1 MSNWYSKTKD
11 QTLIDLETNEQH
23 GLTEEIV
30 NERLTQYGA
39 NELATKQKRSLW
51 QRIFAQINDVLVYV
65 LIIAALISAF
75 VGEWADASI
84 IALVVV
90 LNAFIGVVQESK
102 AEQALEALKKMATP
116 KAIVKRDGE
125 LKEIPSE
132 HVVPGDIVMLDAGR
146 YIPCDLRLIETAN
159 LKVEESALTGESVPV
174 DKDSIYHPSMQSDE
188 QVPLGD
194 QKNMAFMST
203 LVTYGRGVGVAVETG
218 MNSQIGKIATL
229 LHEADD
235 DMTPLQKSLA
245 QVGKYLG
252 FVAVAICIVMF
263 LIGFLQGRDTL
274 EMFMTAISLAVAAIP
289 EGLPAIVS
297 IVLAIGVQRMIKQ
310 NVIIRKL
317 PAVEALGSVTIICSD
332 KTGTL
337 TQNKMT
343 VTHFYSDN
351 TYDQLER
358 LNVNNNTQRLLLEN
372 MVLCNDASYNNESQT
387 GDPTEIALLVAGS
400 TFNIQKDHLEKIHE
414 RVNELPFDSDRKM
427 MSTVHTYDE
436 SYYSMTKGA
445 IDKLLPLCTHIFK
458 NGKIESLTEDDKNQI
473 LEAAEAMSQEALRV
487 LSFAFKQYNSSD
499 VDIDHLEENLIFIG
513 LVGMIDP
520 PRTEVKDS
528 ISECKKAGIR
538 TVMITG
544 DHKDTAFAIAK
555 ELGIAEE
562 ISEIMI
568 GTELDNISDTELAN
582 KINHLHVFARV
593 SPEHKVKIVKALRAK
608 GNIVSMTGDGV
619 NDAPSLKQADVGVA
633 MGITGTDVAK
643 GAADVVL
650 TDDNFSSIVKAVE
663 EGRNIYR
670 NIKKSILFL
679 LSCNFGEIIALFLAI
694 LLGWATPLRPIHI
707 LWVNLITDTLPALSL
722 GVDPEDPD
730 VMKEKP
736 RHAKE
741 SLFSGSVPFLIFNG
755 AVIGLL
761 TLIAFIAGAKFYTG
775 DTNLFPLFPERIDED
790 ALLHAQ
796 TMAFVVLSFSQLVH
810 SFNLRSRTKS
820 IFSIGIFTNKYLVFS
835 LLIGVLMQVCIISIP
850 PLANIFGVHALTMRD
865 WGFVLLLSI
874 IPLVVNEFIKLV
886 KRN

>member
-23 GLTEEIV
+23 GLTEEIAS
-30 NERLTQYGA
+30 ERLKQYGS
-39 NELATKQKRSLW
+39 NELATKQKRTLW

-90 LNAFIGVVQESK
+90 LNAVIGVVQESK

-116 KAIVKRDGE
+116 KAIVKRNGE
-125 LKEIPSE
+125 LKEITSE

-174 DKDSIYHPSMQSDE
+174 DKDAIYHPSMRSDE

-351 TYDQLER
+351 TYDRLES
-358 LNVNNNTQRLLLEN
+358 LNVNNDAQRLLLEN

-387 GDPTEIALLVAGS
+387 GDPTEIALLVAGT
-400 TFNIQKDHLEKIHE
+400 TFNMQKDHLEKIHE
-414 RVNELPFDSDRKM
+414 RVNEVPFDSDRKM
-427 MSTVHTYDE
+427 MSTVHMYNE

-445 IDKLLPLCTHIFK
+445 IDKLLPRCTHIFK
-458 NGKIESLTEDDKNQI
+458 NGKIEILTDSDKNQI
-473 LEAAEAMSQEALRV
+473 LEAAGSMSQEALRV
-487 LSFAFKQYNSSD
+487 LSFAFKQYDSND
-499 VDIDHLEENLIFIG
+499 VDINHLEENLIFIG

-528 ISECKKAGIR
+528 IKECKKAGIR

-568 GTELDNISDTELAN
+568 GTELDNVSDTELAS
-582 KINHLHVFARV
+582 KINHLNVFARV

-755 AVIGLL
+755 VIIGLL

-775 DTNLFPLFPERIDED
+775 DTNLFPLFPERIDDD

-865 WGFVLLLSI
+865 WEFVLLLSI
-874 IPLVVNEFIKLV
+874 IPLVVNEIIKLV
-886 KRN
+886 KKN

>member
-90 LNAFIGVVQESK
+90 LNAVIGVVQESK

-174 DKDSIYHPSMQSDE
+174 DKDAICHPSMQSDE

-358 LNVNNNTQRLLLEN
+358 LNVNNDTQRLLLEN

-400 TFNIQKDHLEKIHE
+400 TFNMQKDHLEKIHE

-458 NGKIESLTEDDKNQI
+458 NGKIEGLTEDDKNQI
-473 LEAAEAMSQEALRV
+473 LEAAEVMSQEALRV

-755 AVIGLL
+755 FVIGLL

>member
-11 QTLIDLETNEQH
+11 QTLIDLETNEQN
-23 GLTEEIV
+23 GLTDEIV
-30 NERLTQYGA
+30 SERLKQYGS
-39 NELATKQKRSLW
+39 NELATKQKRTLW

-90 LNAFIGVVQESK
+90 LNAVIGVVQESK

-116 KAIVKRDGE
+116 KAIVKRNGE

-174 DKDSIYHPSMQSDE
+174 DKDAIYHPSMRSDE

-351 TYDQLER
+351 TYDRLES
-358 LNVNNNTQRLLLEN
+358 LNVNNDAQRLLLEN

-387 GDPTEIALLVAGS
+387 GDPTEIALLVAGT
-400 TFNIQKDHLEKIHE
+400 TFNMQKDYLEKIHE
-414 RVNELPFDSDRKM
+414 RVNEVPFDSDRKM
-427 MSTVHTYDE
+427 MSTVHMYNE

-445 IDKLLPLCTHIFK
+445 IDKLLPRCTHIFK
-458 NGKIESLTEDDKNQI
+458 NGKIEILTDSDKNQI
-473 LEAAEAMSQEALRV
+473 LEAAGSMSQEALRV
-487 LSFAFKQYNSSD
+487 LSFAFKQYDSND
-499 VDIDHLEENLIFIG
+499 VDINHLEENLIFIG

-528 ISECKKAGIR
+528 IKECKKAGIR

-568 GTELDNISDTELAN
+568 GTELDNVSDTELAS
-582 KINHLHVFARV
+582 KINHLNVFARV

-755 AVIGLL
+755 VIIGLL

-775 DTNLFPLFPERIDED
+775 DTNLFPLFPERIDDD

-865 WGFVLLLSI
+865 WEFVLLLSI
-874 IPLVVNEFIKLV
+874 IPLVVNEIIKLV
-886 KRN
+886 KKN

>member
-1 MSNWYSKTKD
+1 MSNWYSKTKN
-11 QTLIDLETNEQH
+11 QTLIDLKTNEQH

-30 NERLTQYGA
+30 NERLKQYGA

-90 LNAFIGVVQESK
+90 LNAVIGVVQESK

-174 DKDSIYHPSMQSDE
+174 DKDAIYHPFMQSDE

-245 QVGKYLG
+245 QAGKYLG

-358 LNVNNNTQRLLLEN
+358 LNVNNDTQRLLLEN

-400 TFNIQKDHLEKIHE
+400 TFNMQKDHLEKIHE

-458 NGKIESLTEDDKNQI
+458 NGKIEGLTEDDKNQI
-473 LEAAEAMSQEALRV
+473 LEAAEVMSQEALRV

-755 AVIGLL
+755 FVIGLL

>member
-11 QTLIDLETNEQH
+11 QTLIDLETNEQN
-23 GLTEEIV
+23 GLTDEIV
-30 NERLTQYGA
+30 SERLKQYGS
-39 NELATKQKRSLW
+39 NELATKQKRTLW

-90 LNAFIGVVQESK
+90 LNAVIGVVQESK

-116 KAIVKRDGE
+116 KAIVKRNGE

-174 DKDSIYHPSMQSDE
+174 DKDAIYHPSMRSDE

-351 TYDQLER
+351 TYDRLES
-358 LNVNNNTQRLLLEN
+358 LNVNNDAQRLLLEN

-387 GDPTEIALLVAGS
+387 GDPTEIALLVAGT
-400 TFNIQKDHLEKIHE
+400 TFNMQKDHLEKIHE
-414 RVNELPFDSDRKM
+414 RVNEVPFDSDRKM
-427 MSTVHTYDE
+427 MSTVHMYNE

-445 IDKLLPLCTHIFK
+445 IDKLLPRCTHIFK
-458 NGKIESLTEDDKNQI
+458 NGKIEILTDSDKNQI
-473 LEAAEAMSQEALRV
+473 LEAAGSMSQEALRV
-487 LSFAFKQYNSSD
+487 LSFAFKQYDSND
-499 VDIDHLEENLIFIG
+499 VDINHLEENLIFIG

-528 ISECKKAGIR
+528 IKECKKAGIR

-568 GTELDNISDTELAN
+568 GTELDNVSDTELAS
-582 KINHLHVFARV
+582 KINHLNVFARV

-755 AVIGLL
+755 VIIGLL

-775 DTNLFPLFPERIDED
+775 DTNLFPLFPERIDDD

-850 PLANIFGVHALTMRD
+850 PLANIFSVHALTMRD
-865 WGFVLLLSI
+865 WEFVLLLSI
-874 IPLVVNEFIKLV
+874 IPLVVNEIIKLV
-886 KRN
+886 KKN

>member
-23 GLTEEIV
+23 GLTDEIV
-30 NERLTQYGA
+30 NERLKQYGF
-39 NELATKQKRSLW
+39 NELATKRKRTLW

-84 IALVVV
+84 IALVVI
-90 LNAFIGVVQESK
+90 LNAVIGVVQESK

-174 DKDSIYHPSMQSDE
+174 DKDAIYHPYMQSDE

-351 TYDQLER
+351 TYDQLES
-358 LNVNNNTQRLLLEN
+358 LNVNNDAQRLLLEN
-372 MVLCNDASYNNESQT
+372 MVLCNDASYNNDSQT
-387 GDPTEIALLVAGS
+387 GDPTEIALLVAGT
-400 TFNIQKDHLEKIHE
+400 TFNMQKDHLEKIHE

-445 IDKLLPLCTHIFK
+445 IDKLLPRCTHIFK
-458 NGKIESLTEDDKNQI
+458 NGKIEVLTDADKDQI
-473 LEAAEAMSQEALRV
+473 LEAAGSMSQAALRV
-487 LSFAFKQYNSSD
+487 LSFAFKQYNSND

-528 ISECKKAGIR
+528 ITECKKAGIR

-582 KINHLHVFARV
+582 KIDRLHVFARV

-679 LSCNFGEIIALFLAI
+679 LSCNFGEIITLFLAI

-755 AVIGLL
+755 VVIGLL

-775 DTNLFPLFPERIDED
+775 DTHLFPLFPEQIDED

-850 PLANIFGVHALTMRD
+850 PLANVFGVHALTMRD

-874 IPLVVNEFIKLV
+874 IPLVVNEIIKLV
-886 KRN
+886 KKN

>member
-90 LNAFIGVVQESK
+90 LNAVIGVVQESK

-174 DKDSIYHPSMQSDE
+174 DKDAICHPSMQSDE

-358 LNVNNNTQRLLLEN
+358 LNVNNDTQRLLLEN

-400 TFNIQKDHLEKIHE
+400 TFNMQKDHLEKIHE

-458 NGKIESLTEDDKNQI
+458 NGKIEGLTEDDKNQI
-473 LEAAEAMSQEALRV
+473 LEAAEVMSQEALRV

-755 AVIGLL
+755 FVIGLL

-874 IPLVVNEFIKLV
+874 IPLVVSEFIKLV

>member
-11 QTLIDLETNEQH
+11 QTLIELETNEQH

-90 LNAFIGVVQESK
+90 LNAVIGVVQESK

-174 DKDSIYHPSMQSDE
+174 DKDALYHPSMQGDE

-194 QKNMAFMST
+194 QKNMVFMST

-218 MNSQIGKIATL
+218 MNSQIGRIATL

-343 VTHFYSDN
+343 VTHFYSDH
-351 TYDQLER
+351 TYDRLEN
-358 LNVNNNTQRLLLEN
+358 LNVNNDTQRLLLEN

-400 TFNIQKDHLEKIHE
+400 SFNMQKDHLEKIHE

-427 MSTVHTYDE
+427 MSTIHTYDE

-445 IDKLLPLCTHIFK
+445 IDKLLPRCTHIFK
-458 NGKIESLTEDDKNQI
+458 NGKIEVLTDTDKDQI
-473 LEAAEAMSQEALRV
+473 LEAAGSMSQEALRV
-487 LSFAFKQYNSSD
+487 LSFAFKQYTSNG
-499 VDIDHLEENLIFIG
+499 VDIDYLEKNLIFIG

-520 PRTEVKDS
+520 PRNEVKDS
-528 ISECKKAGIR
+528 ITECKKAGIR

-562 ISEIMI
+562 KSEIMI

-593 SPEHKVKIVKALRAK
+593 SPEHKVKIVKALREK

-679 LSCNFGEIIALFLAI
+679 LSCNFGEIITLFLAI

-755 AVIGLL
+755 VVIGLL

-850 PLANIFGVHALTMRD
+850 PLANIFGVHALTIRD

-874 IPLVVNEFIKLV
+874 IPLVVNEIIKLV
-886 KRN
+886 KKN

>member
-11 QTLIDLETNEQH
+11 QTLIDLETNEQN
-23 GLTEEIV
+23 GLTDEIV
-30 NERLTQYGA
+30 SERLKQYGS
-39 NELATKQKRSLW
+39 NELATKQKRTLW

-90 LNAFIGVVQESK
+90 LNAVIGVVQESK

-116 KAIVKRDGE
+116 KAIVKRNGE

-174 DKDSIYHPSMQSDE
+174 DKDAIYHPSMRSDE

-351 TYDQLER
+351 TYDRLES
-358 LNVNNNTQRLLLEN
+358 LNVNNDAQRLLLEN

-387 GDPTEIALLVAGS
+387 GDPTEIALLVAGT
-400 TFNIQKDHLEKIHE
+400 TFNMQKDHLEKIHE
-414 RVNELPFDSDRKM
+414 RVNEVPFDSDRKM
-427 MSTVHTYDE
+427 MSTVHMYNE

-445 IDKLLPLCTHIFK
+445 IDKLLPRCTHIFK
-458 NGKIESLTEDDKNQI
+458 NGKIEILTDSDKNQI
-473 LEAAEAMSQEALRV
+473 LEAARSMSQEALRV
-487 LSFAFKQYNSSD
+487 LSFAFKQYDSND
-499 VDIDHLEENLIFIG
+499 VDINHLEENLIFIG

-528 ISECKKAGIR
+528 IKECKKAGIR

-568 GTELDNISDTELAN
+568 GTELDNVSDTELAS
-582 KINHLHVFARV
+582 KINHLNVFARV

-755 AVIGLL
+755 VIIGLL

-775 DTNLFPLFPERIDED
+775 DTNLFPLFPERIDDD

-874 IPLVVNEFIKLV
+874 IPLVVNEIIKLV
-886 KRN
+886 KKN

>member
-11 QTLIDLETNEQH
+11 QILIDLETNEQH
-23 GLTEEIV
+23 GLTDEIV
-30 NERLTQYGA
+30 SERLKQYGS
-39 NELATKQKRSLW
+39 NELATKQKRTLW

-90 LNAFIGVVQESK
+90 LNAVIGVVQESK

-116 KAIVKRDGE
+116 KAIVKRNGE

-174 DKDSIYHPSMQSDE
+174 DKDAIYHPSMQRDE

-351 TYDQLER
+351 TYDRLES
-358 LNVNNNTQRLLLEN
+358 LNVNNDAQRLLLEN

-387 GDPTEIALLVAGS
+387 GDPTEIALLVAGT
-400 TFNIQKDHLEKIHE
+400 TFNMQKDHLEKIHE
-414 RVNELPFDSDRKM
+414 RVNEVPFDSDRKM

-445 IDKLLPLCTHIFK
+445 IDKLLPRCTHIFK
-458 NGKIESLTEDDKNQI
+458 NGKIEILTDSDKNQI
-473 LEAAEAMSQEALRV
+473 LKAAGAMSQEALRV
-487 LSFAFKQYNSSD
+487 LSFAFKQYDSND
-499 VDIDHLEENLIFIG
+499 VDINHLEKSLIFIG

-528 ISECKKAGIR
+528 IKECKKAGIR

-568 GTELDNISDTELAN
+568 GTELDNISDTELAS
-582 KINHLHVFARV
+582 KINHLNVFARV

-755 AVIGLL
+755 VIIGLL

-775 DTNLFPLFPERIDED
+775 DTNLFPLFPERIDDD

-810 SFNLRSRTKS
+810 SFNLRSITKS

-874 IPLVVNEFIKLV
+874 IPLVVNEIIKLV
-886 KRN
+886 KKN

>member
-23 GLTEEIV
+23 GLTDEIV
-30 NERLTQYGA
+30 NERLKQYGS
-39 NELATKQKRSLW
+39 NELATKQKRTLW

-90 LNAFIGVVQESK
+90 LNAVIGVVQESK

-116 KAIVKRDGE
+116 KAIVKRNGE

-174 DKDSIYHPSMQSDE
+174 DKDAISHPSMQSDE

-351 TYDQLER
+351 TYNHLEN
-358 LNVNNNTQRLLLEN
+358 LNVNNDAQRLLLEN
-372 MVLCNDASYNNESQT
+372 MVLCNDASYGSDSQT

-400 TFNIQKDHLEKIHE
+400 TFNMQKDHLEKIHE
-414 RVNELPFDSDRKM
+414 RVNEMPFDSDRKM

-445 IDKLLPLCTHIFK
+445 IDKLLPRCTHIFK
-458 NGKIESLTEDDKNQI
+458 NGKIEGLTEADKTQI
-473 LEAAEAMSQEALRV
+473 LEVAGSMSQEALRV

-499 VDIDHLEENLIFIG
+499 VDIGHLEENLIFIG

-528 ISECKKAGIR
+528 ITECKKAGIR

-555 ELGIAEE
+555 ELGIAED

-568 GTELDNISDTELAN
+568 GTELDNISDTELAS
-582 KINHLHVFARV
+582 KIDHLHVFARV

-643 GAADVVL
+643 GASDVVL

-722 GVDPEDPD
+722 GVDPEDSD

-761 TLIAFIAGAKFYTG
+761 TLAAFIAGAKFYTG
-775 DTNLFPLFPERIDED
+775 DTNLFPLFPEKIDED

-874 IPLVVNEFIKLV
+874 IPLVVNEIIKLV

>member
-11 QTLIDLETNEQH
+11 QILIDLETNEQH
-23 GLTEEIV
+23 GLTDEIV
-30 NERLTQYGA
+30 SERLKQYGS
-39 NELATKQKRSLW
+39 NELATKQKRTLW

-90 LNAFIGVVQESK
+90 LNAVIGVVQESK

-116 KAIVKRDGE
+116 KAIVKRNGE

-159 LKVEESALTGESVPV
+159 LKVEESALTGESAPV
-174 DKDSIYHPSMQSDE
+174 DKDAIYHPSMQRDE

-351 TYDQLER
+351 TYDRLES
-358 LNVNNNTQRLLLEN
+358 LNVNNDAQRLLLEN

-387 GDPTEIALLVAGS
+387 GDPTEIALLVAGT
-400 TFNIQKDHLEKIHE
+400 TFNMQKDHLEKIHE
-414 RVNELPFDSDRKM
+414 RVNEVPFDSDRKM
-427 MSTVHTYDE
+427 MSTVHMYNE

-445 IDKLLPLCTHIFK
+445 IDKLLPRCTHIFK
-458 NGKIESLTEDDKNQI
+458 NGKIEILTDSDKNQI
-473 LEAAEAMSQEALRV
+473 LEAAGSMSQEALRV
-487 LSFAFKQYNSSD
+487 LSFAFKQYDSND
-499 VDIDHLEENLIFIG
+499 VDINHLEENLIFIG

-528 ISECKKAGIR
+528 IKECKKAGIR

-568 GTELDNISDTELAN
+568 GTELDNISDTELAS
-582 KINHLHVFARV
+582 KINHLNVFARV

-755 AVIGLL
+755 VIIGLL

-775 DTNLFPLFPERIDED
+775 DTNLFPLFPERIDDD

-874 IPLVVNEFIKLV
+874 IPLVVNEIIKLV

>member
-23 GLTEEIV
+23 GLTDEIV
-30 NERLTQYGA
+30 NERLKQYGF

-90 LNAFIGVVQESK
+90 LNAVIGVVQESK

-116 KAIVKRDGE
+116 KAIVKRNGE

-132 HVVPGDIVMLDAGR
+132 HVVPGDIVLLDAGR

-174 DKDSIYHPSMQSDE
+174 DKDAIYHPAMQSDE

-351 TYDQLER
+351 TYDHLEN
-358 LNVNNNTQRLLLEN
+358 LNVNNDTQRLLLEN

-400 TFNIQKDHLEKIHE
+400 TFNMQKDHLEKIHQ
-414 RVNELPFDSDRKM
+414 RVNEMPFDSDRKM

-436 SYYSMTKGA
+436 NYYSMTKGA
-445 IDKLLPLCTHIFK
+445 IDKLLPRCTHIFK
-458 NGKIESLTEDDKNQI
+458 NGKIEVLTDADKNQI
-473 LEAAEAMSQEALRV
+473 LEAAGTMSQEALRV
-487 LSFAFKQYNSSD
+487 LSFAFKQYNSND
-499 VDIDHLEENLIFIG
+499 VDIDRLEENLIFIG

-528 ISECKKAGIR
+528 ITECKKAGIR

-562 ISEIMI
+562 KSEIMI

-582 KINHLHVFARV
+582 KINHLNVFARV

-761 TLIAFIAGAKFYTG
+761 TLAAFIAGAKFYTG
-775 DTNLFPLFPERIDED
+775 DTNLFPLFPEKIDED

-874 IPLVVNEFIKLV
+874 IPLVVNEIIKLV

>member
-11 QTLIDLETNEQH
+11 QTLIDLETNEQN
-23 GLTEEIV
+23 GLTDEIV
-30 NERLTQYGA
+30 SERLKQYGS
-39 NELATKQKRSLW
+39 NELATKQKRTLW

-90 LNAFIGVVQESK
+90 LNAVIGVVQESK

-116 KAIVKRDGE
+116 KAIVKRNGE

-174 DKDSIYHPSMQSDE
+174 DKDAIYHPSMQRDE

-351 TYDQLER
+351 TYDRLES
-358 LNVNNNTQRLLLEN
+358 LNVNNDAQRLLLEN

-387 GDPTEIALLVAGS
+387 GDPTEIALLVAGT
-400 TFNIQKDHLEKIHE
+400 TFNMQKDHLEKIHE
-414 RVNELPFDSDRKM
+414 RVNEVPFDSDRKM

-445 IDKLLPLCTHIFK
+445 IDKLLPRCTHIFK
-458 NGKIESLTEDDKNQI
+458 NGKIEILTDSDKNQI
-473 LEAAEAMSQEALRV
+473 LEAAGSMSQEALRV
-487 LSFAFKQYNSSD
+487 LSFAFKQYDSND
-499 VDIDHLEENLIFIG
+499 VDINHLEKNLIFIG

-528 ISECKKAGIR
+528 IKECKKAGIR

-555 ELGIAEE
+555 KLGIAEE

-568 GTELDNISDTELAN
+568 GTELDNISDTELAS
-582 KINHLHVFARV
+582 KINYLNVFARV

-755 AVIGLL
+755 VIIGLL

-775 DTNLFPLFPERIDED
+775 DTNLFPLFPERIDDD

-874 IPLVVNEFIKLV
+874 IPLVVNEIIKLV
-886 KRN
+886 KKN